1 MFIIVFTD
9 KIMTITIW
17 WNSNFIMLLIGI
29 IDRDNTLSITSNKTN
44 VVILLQ
50 VDVKGCYWPVS
61 EVVNLQVFPHFSPS
75 EATIAVMRNC
85 TYSRKVMTYKLPI
98 CRFNLQYLCRRAILH
113 LVSFRDVHKLP
124 LPANIVN
131 FLLAKPGYTHIGVS
145 DRKHPCWWSL
155 CVSVVI
161 IGHFHLTVFFVVF
174 IVLFVFKGFFFL
186 NFLFI
191 LINESFFF
199 FFIKFYN

>member
-1 MFIIVFTD
+1 
-9 KIMTITIW
+9 MTITIW
-17 WNSNFIMLLIGI
+17 WNSKFIMLLIGI
-29 IDRDNTLSITSNKTN
+29 IDRDNKFSITSNKTN

-145 DRKHPCWWSL
+145 DRRHPCWWNL

-161 IGHFHLTVFFVVF
+161 IGHFQLTVFFVVF
-174 IVLFVFKGFFFL
+174 IVLFSLKDFFSWIFFYFNQWIFFFL
-186 NFLFI
+186 
-191 LINESFFF
+191 
-199 FFIKFYN
+199 IKFYN

>member
-1 MFIIVFTD
+1 
-9 KIMTITIW
+9 MTITIW
-17 WNSNFIMLLIGI
+17 WNSKFIMLLIGI
-29 IDRDNTLSITSNKTN
+29 IDRDNKFSITSNKTN

-145 DRKHPCWWSL
+145 DRRHPCWWMESMCFCCYYWTLSFDCVL
-155 CVSVVI
+155 CC
-161 IGHFHLTVFFVVF
+161 
-174 IVLFVFKGFFFL
+174 
-186 NFLFI
+186 
-191 LINESFFF
+191 
-199 FFIKFYN
+199 FYSAFCL

>member
-1 MFIIVFTD
+1 MPSIGFI
-9 KIMTITIW
+9 
-17 WNSNFIMLLIGI
+17 N
-29 IDRDNTLSITSNKTN
+29 RDDILSINKICIM
-44 VVILLQ
+44 ILLQ

-113 LVSFRDVHKLP
+113 LVSYRDIHKLP

-145 DRKHPCWWSL
+145 DRKHPCWWSP

-161 IGHFHLTVFFVVF
+161 IGHFRLTVFFVVF
-174 IVLFVFKGFFFL
+174 IVLLSLKDILSDFFL
-186 NFLFI
+186 F
-191 LINESFFF
+191 
-199 FFIKFYN
+199 

>member
-1 MFIIVFTD
+1 
-9 KIMTITIW
+9 MTITIW
-17 WNSNFIMLLIGI
+17 WNSKFIMLLIGI
-29 IDRDNTLSITSNKTN
+29 IDRDNKFSITSNKTN

-145 DRKHPCWWSL
+145 DRRHPCWWNL

-161 IGHFHLTVFFVVF
+161 IGHFQLTVFFVVF
-174 IVLFVFKGFFFL
+174 IVLFSLKDFFSWIFFYFNQWIFFF
-186 NFLFI
+186 
-191 LINESFFF
+191 
-199 FFIKFYN
+199 

>member
-17 WNSNFIMLLIGI
+17 WNSKFIMLLIGI

-145 DRKHPCWWSL
+145 DRRHPCWWNL

-161 IGHFHLTVFFVVF
+161 IGHFQLTLFFVVF
-174 IVLFVFKGFFFL
+174 IVLFFLKDFFSWIFFYFNQWIFFF
-186 NFLFI
+186 
-191 LINESFFF
+191 
-199 FFIKFYN
+199 

>member
-1 MFIIVFTD
+1 
-9 KIMTITIW
+9 MTITIW
-17 WNSNFIMLLIGI
+17 WNSKFIMLLIGI
-29 IDRDNTLSITSNKTN
+29 IDRDNKFSITSNKTN

-145 DRKHPCWWSL
+145 DRRHPCWWNL

-174 IVLFVFKGFFFL
+174 IVLLSLKDFFSWIF
-186 NFLFI
+186 FI

-199 FFIKFYN
+199 MKFYN

>member
-1 MFIIVFTD
+1 
-9 KIMTITIW
+9 MTITIW
-17 WNSNFIMLLIGI
+17 WNSKFIMLLIGI

-145 DRKHPCWWSL
+145 DRRHPCWWSL

-174 IVLFVFKGFFFL
+174 IVLFSLKDFFSWIFFYF
-186 NFLFI
+186 NQWI
-191 LINESFFF
+191 FFF
-199 FFIKFYN
+199 FNKIL

>member
-1 MFIIVFTD
+1 
-9 KIMTITIW
+9 MTITIW
-17 WNSNFIMLLIGI
+17 WNSKFIMLLIGI
-29 IDRDNTLSITSNKTN
+29 IDRDNKFSITSNKTN

-145 DRKHPCWWSL
+145 DRRHPCWWNL

-174 IVLFVFKGFFFL
+174 IVLFSLKDFFSWIFFYFNQWIFFF
-186 NFLFI
+186 
-191 LINESFFF
+191 
-199 FFIKFYN
+199 

>member
-9 KIMTITIW
+9 RIMTVTIW
-17 WNSNFIMLLIGI
+17 WNSKFIMLLIGI

-145 DRKHPCWWSL
+145 DRRHPCWWSL

-174 IVLFVFKGFFFL
+174 IVLFSLKDFFSWIFFYFNQWIFFF
-186 NFLFI
+186 NKI
-191 LINESFFF
+191 L
-199 FFIKFYN
+199 

>member
-1 MFIIVFTD
+1 
-9 KIMTITIW
+9 MTITIW
-17 WNSNFIMLLIGI
+17 WNSKFIMLLIGI
-29 IDRDNTLSITSNKTN
+29 IDRDNKFSITSNKTN
-44 VVILLQ
+44 VVISLQ

-145 DRKHPCWWSL
+145 DRRHPCWWSL

-161 IGHFHLTVFFVVF
+161 IGHFQLTVFFVVF
-174 IVLFVFKGFFFL
+174 IVLFSLKDFL
-186 NFLFI
+186 PEFLFYFNQWI
-191 LINESFFF
+191 FLIFLIIFF
-199 FFIKFYN
+199 N